1 MSTRWILACALA
13 AAAVA
18 WAGCDSDSQGP
29 GDDGG
34 QDAQDDV
41 EDGADGGEDPG
52 GDAGDEADGTDGDAG
67 DEADGTDGE
76 DGEDGGT
83 IGGRPM
89 SPEFGWILF
98 NEVLMDGTA
107 EGDPNGDGDTSQ
119 PFEDQFVELVNVHGS
134 DLDLEGFTLIEEDL
148 AEGRPRHTFPVGAL
162 LPAGHALV
170 VFGGGDAPAATATAV
185 FFTANA
191 DDPPGLSFGLHLSVP
206 SDAIW
211 LLDAG
216 GAVVDRFCYGAS
228 SADCALAPADD
239 VSLTR
244 SPDLTGEFTPHA
256 AAAGSGGTAFSPGT
270 RLDGSPF

>member
-1 MSTRWILACALA
+1 MRTQWIFACALA
-13 AAAVA
+13 AAAAA

-34 QDAQDDV
+34 QDVGDD
-41 EDGADGGEDPG
+41 ADGGEDPG
-52 GDAGDEADGTDGDAG
+52 ADSDADADTDGDGG
-67 DEADGTDGE
+67 DEFDGE
-76 DGEDGGT
+76 DGEDGDT
-83 IGGRPM
+83 IGGRPV
-89 SPEFGWILF
+89 SPAFGWILF
-98 NEVLMDGTA
+98 NEVLIDGTA
-107 EGDPNGDGDTSQ
+107 EGDPNGDGDTSH

-134 DLDLEGFTLIEEDL
+134 DLGLDGFTLIEEDF

-170 VFGGGDAPAATATAV
+170 VFGGGDAPAATATAE
-185 FFTANA
+185 FLTANA

-228 SADCALAPADD
+228 AAECALPAADD

-244 SPDLTGEFTPHA
+244 SPDLTGEFMPHD

-270 RLDGSPF
+270 RVDGSEF